1 MIFENKLMKLLILFL
16 FLSCSDPIKPRVF
29 TANEAEFLS
38 KAPLDVKVYIES
50 CLSKNNTVGMQ
61 YCLDR
66 LMERRNPPCSSKTST
81 GEIATGVGVGIV
93 GGHLIKGLLK

>member
-1 MIFENKLMKLLILFL
+1 MIFENKLMKILILLL
-16 FLSCSDPIKPRVF
+16 FLSCSDPVKPRIF
-29 TANEAEFLS
+29 TANETEFLN

-50 CLSKNNTVGMQ
+50 CLSRTNVIGMQ

-66 LMERRNPPCSSKTST
+66 LMESKNPPCSNKTST